1 MTKSLIKNKTLQD
14 KSKLGVWNHLVSE
27 QKKKKPT
34 TQNWH
39 SRHQQL
45 LQPPFSPVKVRLWR
59 VPFRC
64 CRSDRSRPR
73 VWAGERGSVRPPP
86 AARRHQTGQNPRG
99 QMSRVQRHVL
109 PPADLLLRLQR
120 IRVVWNK
127 PGHQTD
133 PLIYHISHFFLCC
146 FFFFFISHHRGLNK
160 QGYQCRRES
169 HFPLTRGWSF
179 PWLFPSSSH
188 LSLSHRPFRVQCCYS
203 QKVHWQS
210 HRQVHRVGRQQ
221 QRNAGMYLAL
231 PATCVNRFVKV
242 WF

>member
-1 MTKSLIKNKTLQD
+1 MTNSLVKNKTLQD
-14 KSKLGVWNHLVSE
+14 KSKLGVWNYLVSK
-27 QKKKKPT
+27 QKKKKP
-34 TQNWH
+34 QNWR

-45 LQPPFSPVKVRLWR
+45 LQPPFSPVKVHLWR

-64 CRSDRSRPR
+64 CWSDRSRPR
-73 VWAGERGSVRPPP
+73 VWAGERRSVRPPP

-120 IRVVWNK
+120 IRLVWNK
-127 PGHQTD
+127 HGHQTD

-146 FFFFFISHHRGLNK
+146 LFF
-160 QGYQCRRES
+160 
-169 HFPLTRGWSF
+169 
-179 PWLFPSSSH
+179 LFPATGVSTSRATSADVSLIFHWRKFEAFPDSLPVH
-188 LSLSHRPFRVQCCYS
+188 LISLFSLSFRVQCCYS
-203 QKVHWQS
+203 QKVHRQS

-221 QRNAGMYLAL
+221 QRNAGTYLAL
-231 PATCVNRFVKV
+231 PPACVNRFVKV